1 MNYKIIILNETKNDF
16 KQSYLWYN
24 DINPKLAYRFKN
36 SFKQSIDVLKK
47 NPLHFQIRY
56 DDVRVI
62 VLTTFPYLIHYSI
75 YKNTIIIKAIYHSSR
90 NSELGIF

>member
-1 MNYKIIILNETKNDF
+1 MNYKIIILNEAKNDF

-47 NPLHFQIRY
+47 NPLHFQIR
-56 DDVRVI
+56 
-62 VLTTFPYLIHYSI
+62 
-75 YKNTIIIKAIYHSSR
+75 
-90 NSELGIF
+90 